1 MREYQEYQEY
11 LDVSTDYLELFDQ
24 MRDMIDGQEEIF
36 EVTTLETLKMCNY
49 NILKAKSLWSLPE
62 FLNSIAFVCR
72 ELPFMLKPLVR
83 EKGTEE
89 FMEVTTENSGDFA
102 NLEGKL
108 DLKLVGYSMENKRFN
123 YFGGIICTSSENVEN
138 EFNKYRKFLIEQKD
152 LELLKLKLVELRVL
166 ALIFLNYTEV

>member
-11 LDVSTDYLELFDQ
+11 LDISTDYINLFDQ
-24 MRDMIDGQEEIF
+24 MRGIIDNQREIF
-36 EVTTLETLKMCNY
+36 EKLTLNTLKMCNA
-49 NILKAKSLWSLPE
+49 NILSAKSLWSLPE

-108 DLKLVGYSMENKRFN
+108 ELKLVGYPMENKKFN

-166 ALIFLNYTEV
+166 ALIFLEYTEV

>member
-11 LDVSTDYLELFDQ
+11 LDVDADHLDLFDQ
-24 MRDMIDGQEEIF
+24 MRGSIDNQKENF
-36 EVTTLETLKMCNY
+36 EKLTLDTLKMCNA
-49 NILKAKSLWSLPE
+49 NILSAKSLWSLPE
-62 FLNSIAFVCR
+62 FLNSIAFVCK

-89 FMEVTTENSGDFA
+89 FQKVTVENSGDFA
-102 NLEGKL
+102 SLEGKL
-108 DLKLVGYSMENKRFN
+108 ELKLVGYPIENKRFN

-152 LELLKLKLVELRVL
+152 LEFLKLKIVELRVL
-166 ALIFLNYTEV
+166 ALIFLEYTEV